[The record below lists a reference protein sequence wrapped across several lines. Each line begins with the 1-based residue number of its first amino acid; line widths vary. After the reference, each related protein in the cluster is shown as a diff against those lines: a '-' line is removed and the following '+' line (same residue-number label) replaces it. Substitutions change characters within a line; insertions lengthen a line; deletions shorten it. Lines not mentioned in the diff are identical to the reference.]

1 MLNENIMWISNVQM
15 EFTTQHIRTIAY
27 ATIEKLFQGCQIA
40 TYRLVVGSED
50 VNVHDMEFIRL
61 ILQDAEK
68 TTGKGTFK
76 SQAEAKRFV
85 KEKSI
90 DGNYVLF
97 KLKNRNQTE
106 KNYRRIEL
114 LRGSKVE
121 NLCFEYHQ
129 SIEKLNNL
137 FNKFE

>member
-1 MLNENIMWISNVQM
+1 MWISNVQM
-15 EFTTQHIRTIAY
+15 EFTTQHTRTIAY

-85 KEKSI
+85 KDKSI